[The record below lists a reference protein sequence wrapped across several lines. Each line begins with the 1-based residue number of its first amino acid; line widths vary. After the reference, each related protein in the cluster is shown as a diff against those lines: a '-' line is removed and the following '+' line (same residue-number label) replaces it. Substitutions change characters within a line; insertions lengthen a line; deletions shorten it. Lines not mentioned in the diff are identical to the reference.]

1 MMTMLLSLPRWVYAV
16 VAAVVLLI
24 GTYFYGHH
32 NGWYERDAE
41 MQAEIARQNELAR
54 QTEQKLNE
62 QLNANATRLQEANHV
77 ITEKQSAL
85 DRAIR
90 SGRVRLPAARCVQTP
105 ADPAAP
111 AGDRNQAGGQPNR
124 QADESTDA
132 ERATLAAIAEIVAQG
147 DRNTAQ
153 LNACI
158 DAYETLRSQ
167 LNAQR

>member
-1 MMTMLLSLPRWVYAV
+1 MITMLLSLPRWVYAV

-32 NGWYERDAE
+32 KGWYERDAE
-41 MQAEIARQNELAR
+41 MQAEIARQNEIAR

-62 QLNANATRLQEANHV
+62 QLNANATRLQEANNV
-77 ITEKQSAL
+77 ITQKQTAL

-90 SGRVRLPAARCVQTP
+90 SGRVRLPAAGCFQATANP
-105 ADPAAP
+105 APA
-111 AGDRNQAGGQPNR
+111 AGDRNEAPSQPNR
-124 QADESTDA
+124 PADEPSDS

-167 LNAQR
+167 LNGQR